1 MTSDEMPC
9 HGSFVRGAT
18 LIFSMMPLLRFM
30 TYVRSAARTA
40 RLVSTVLTPPVF
52 ISFIHEL

>member
-1 MTSDEMPC
+1 MPC